1 MKKKTAPNL
10 TFDPAPSILLTPPLC
25 RENGSS
31 IQTNQNSA
39 PRDATVAVEREKAA
53 AAEEESERRDLP
65 KKIRPA
71 GQSVRQ
77 TDRQPAS
84 QPVSSRNT
92 HTLSAVC

>member
-1 MKKKTAPNL
+1 MKKKTAQTL

-39 PRDATVAVEREKAA
+39 PRDATVAVERKKAAA
-53 AAEEESERRDLP
+53 AAEETERRDLP
-65 KKIRPA
+65 KKSDQRD
-71 GQSVRQ
+71 SQ
-77 TDRQPAS
+77 TDRDTDR

-92 HTLSAVC
+92 HTERSLLAGG